1 MWSLGCILG
10 EILLG
15 QPLFPGT
22 STLNQ
27 LEKIMASIPPPSR
40 EGWNLFDIYFLSISI
55 IILILMFLLMFKD
68 IQSLSSGYASTLLEK
83 SMMVPKQPLRTLLA
97 SAPVD
102 AGLFSFFFKRIK
114 LIN

>member
-27 LEKIMASIPPPSR
+27 LEKIMASIPPPTR
-40 EGWNLFDIYFLSISI
+40 EGISSICIS
-55 IILILMFLLMFKD
+55 F
-68 IQSLSSGYASTLLEK
+68 SLPSK
-83 SMMVPKQPLRTLLA
+83 SH
-97 SAPVD
+97 VD
-102 AGLFSFFFKRIK
+102 GHS
-114 LIN
+114 NV

>member
-27 LEKIMASIPPPSR
+27 LEKIMASIPPPTR
-40 EGWNLFDIYFLSISI
+40 EGISSHNFIYILFKSFIQYQIFNRCVRATPLPCWRNL
-55 IILILMFLLMFKD
+55 
-68 IQSLSSGYASTLLEK
+68 
-83 SMMVPKQPLRTLLA
+83 
-97 SAPVD
+97 
-102 AGLFSFFFKRIK
+102 
-114 LIN
+114 

>member
-27 LEKIMASIPPPSR
+27 LEKIMASIPPPTR
-40 EGWNLFDIYFLSISI
+40 EGIPSSHILLHLHNIYLYYSI
-55 IILILMFLLMFKD
+55 
-68 IQSLSSGYASTLLEK
+68 
-83 SMMVPKQPLRTLLA
+83 
-97 SAPVD
+97 
-102 AGLFSFFFKRIK
+102 
-114 LIN
+114 